1 MFPDITMTQADM
13 KEDLSIIETEDLKSD
28 PFVRKPPIKP
38 APPVAQETKPKAK
51 RQVSEKQKAHL
62 ANARKMARER
72 KLAKKKEEE
81 SKNEEKQD
89 IKEYATQIPVDTKSN
104 KTDMGLPATQ
114 APAPDGFE
122 QFLGYMDRYGDMMLQ
137 LKQEEEKKRLEEE
150 KKEKELEAKYFKKF
164 QEQQKKQN
172 SLDTIQNDVM
182 EKEQPVK
189 GKKIPKK
196 NLDILNQ
203 KTEPDYGPYSS
214 YF

>member
-13 KEDLSIIETEDLKSD
+13 KEDLSIIETEDLKAD

-62 ANARKMARER
+62 ANARKLAKER
-72 KLAKKKEEE
+72 KAQKKKEEE
-81 SKNEEKQD
+81 SKNQEKQD
-89 IKEYATQIPVDTKSN
+89 IKEYATEISVDSKST

-114 APAPDGFE
+114 VPAPDGFE

-164 QEQQKKQN
+164 QEQQQMKQE
-172 SLDTIQNDVM
+172 Q
-182 EKEQPVK
+182 EKVESKPTK
-189 GKKIPKK
+189 TIPKK